1 MKKVINFLGQ
11 KFVYEGELKN
21 ELPEGYGV
29 LKNTKG
35 ILYEGNFKDGK
46 FNGDGIYSG
55 PQTLK
60 IIIYKFTY
68 FELSDLYKRGI
79 SPDRYEDDHYRVV
92 GKFKNNKLH
101 GQNIQIFNSQ
111 GDFYIGQFVNGH
123 PRKDFIWSGMIY
135 LGEGEYYSWLD
146 LRQSRNP
153 ADYDFKNVDKTRYKI
168 FIEAYENQF
177 RKHGWFPRSVSKD
190 KIEFELKLIEWKKN
204 LKELENVT
212 IN

>member
-55 PQTLK
+55 PQTLE
-60 IIIYKFTY
+60 IIIYKFIY
-68 FELSDLYKRGI
+68 FEYSVLYQK
-79 SPDRYEDDHYRVV
+79 SNLPDKYKDDHYRVV

-101 GQNIQIFNSQ
+101 GSHIQIFTSQ
-111 GDFYIGQFVNGH
+111 GDFYIGNFVNGH
-123 PRKDFIWSGMIY
+123 PNKNIFLTGMVIV
-135 LGEGEYYSWLD
+135 GEGQTFSFLD
-146 LRQSRNP
+146 LRRGRNP
-153 ADYDFKNVDKTRYKI
+153 ADYNFKNIDKIKYKG

-204 LKELENVT
+204 LKLF
-212 IN
+212 

>member
-29 LKNTKG
+29 LKNTKE

-46 FNGDGIYSG
+46 FNGEGIYSG

-60 IIIYKFTY
+60 IIIYKFSY
-68 FELSDLYKRGI
+68 FDN
-79 SPDRYEDDHYRVV
+79 SPRVYQNDHYRVV
-92 GKFKNNKLH
+92 GQFKDNKLH
-101 GQNIQIFNSQ
+101 GDNIQIFTSH
-111 GDFYIGQFVNGH
+111 GDYYTGSYRNGH
-123 PRKDFIWSGMIY
+123 PTKDFFWSGWLAI
-135 LGEGEYYSWLD
+135 GEGGMTSRLD
-146 LRQSRNP
+146 LREGYPN
-153 ADYDFKNVDKTRYKI
+153 YDFQPDDKKKYKE
-168 FIEAYENQF
+168 FIESYENQF
-177 RKHGWFPRSVSKD
+177 RKHGWFPQDVSKD